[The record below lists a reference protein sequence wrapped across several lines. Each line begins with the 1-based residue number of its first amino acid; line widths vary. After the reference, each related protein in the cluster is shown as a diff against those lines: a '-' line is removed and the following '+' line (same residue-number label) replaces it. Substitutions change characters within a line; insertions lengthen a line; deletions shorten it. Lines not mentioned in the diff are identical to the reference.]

1 MQNKYNYF
9 KNNTSIFAGIQMV
22 NVELNV
28 ELFDIL
34 NTMVPKEP
42 SS

>member
-22 NVELNV
+22 NVEL
-28 ELFDIL
+28 FDIL

>member
-22 NVELNV
+22 NVELV